1 MSILSEENYTIITKH
16 AIYFLYLV
24 AKFLFLLL
32 IAGVLFIT
40 LLVYKDDLNKNT
52 FDFIN
57 YIFFPIIFLLV
68 NYGFI
73 QLILGIIN
81 YYNRLMIIVRDRII
95 IINNSLIL
103 QEDLEIMDLSKVM
116 KIDVECHGLLANMFG
131 FGHLI
136 IEQQKDEV
144 KVIHFIP
151 KPYEV
156 WQILREN
163 TTYINQWS
171 QEVRFLRN

>member
-1 MSILSEENYTIITKH
+1 MTILSEDNYTIITRH
-16 AIYFLYLV
+16 VIYFLYLV
-24 AKFLFLLL
+24 TKFLFLLL
-32 IAGVLFIT
+32 IAWILFIA
-40 LLVYKDDLNKNT
+40 LLIYKEDLNRNT
-52 FDFIN
+52 SDLIH
-57 YIFFPIIFLLV
+57 YVFFPIIFLLV

-73 QLILGIIN
+73 QLILGIIG
-81 YYNRLMIIVRDRII
+81 YYNRLVIIIRDKII

-116 KIDVECHGLLANMFG
+116 KIDVERHGLLANIFW

-144 KVIHFIP
+144 KMIHFIP
-151 KPYEV
+151 RPYEV

-163 TTYINQWS
+163 TTYVNQGV

>member
-1 MSILSEENYTIITKH
+1 
-16 AIYFLYLV
+16 
-24 AKFLFLLL
+24 
-32 IAGVLFIT
+32 
-40 LLVYKDDLNKNT
+40 
-52 FDFIN
+52 
-57 YIFFPIIFLLV
+57 
-68 NYGFI
+68 
-73 QLILGIIN
+73 
-81 YYNRLMIIVRDRII
+81 MIIVRDRII

-131 FGHLI
+131 YGHLI

-163 TTYINQWS
+163 TTYIS
-171 QEVRFLRN
+171 Q